1 MTSWDR
7 RQEIQVI
14 YFRIE
19 EQAGG
24 SNMSILLD
32 CPQVLTAGVGV
43 TPLVA
48 DLLRWLSSCSNRS
61 GWLFWFWFTNTPLR
75 SMDQGLALWVLSFSA
90 WGKVSL
96 RISVQT
102 ASLWARERKR
112 ARWAASDTT
121 SKTTHQTNKVLSRCA
136 IWCVLFE
143 HLFTLAQY

>member
-61 GWLFWFWFTNTPLR
+61 G
-75 SMDQGLALWVLSFSA
+75 
-90 WGKVSL
+90 
-96 RISVQT
+96 
-102 ASLWARERKR
+102 
-112 ARWAASDTT
+112 
-121 SKTTHQTNKVLSRCA
+121 
-136 IWCVLFE
+136 
-143 HLFTLAQY
+143 